1 MIFFRGAR
9 VLRSSGLVT
18 ASVLVDAGRVIAVG
32 ELEPPP
38 EALVVEAAGAVL
50 GPGLVDLHTHLREPG
65 QTWKEDLASGS
76 AAAAAGGFTA
86 VVAMPNTDPPTDD
99 GKTVARLKARA
110 DEIGLVEVVVAGS
123 LTKAR
128 QGIEM
133 ADFDAM
139 YENGVRFFTDDGDSV
154 ADSGLLRR
162 IMAYLSDFPDVV
174 VGDHP
179 EDRAISRDGHINEGL
194 YSATHGI
201 AGLPA
206 VAEEVVVSRDLALA
220 AESGARLHLQHLST
234 AASVELVRRA
244 KDDGLEVTCEVT
256 PHHLLL
262 DESALEELDT
272 NLKMYPPLRRAE
284 DRAGLVAG
292 LIDGTVDA
300 VATDHAPHSTA
311 DKDVA
316 FEEAPRGVIGLETA
330 AAASLRAL
338 NGDVETLFQRLSI
351 TPARIA
357 GLGHQGN
364 HVEPGIEANLV
375 LFDPARRWS
384 PDTFHSKSANSPFLG
399 MEMEGKVLMTLHRGV
414 VAFEEG
420 PHV

>member
-1 MIFFRGAR
+1 MIFFQGAR
-9 VLRSSGLVT
+9 VLQSSGVVT
-18 ASVLVDAGRVIAVG
+18 TSVLVDAGKVVTVG

-38 EALVVEAAGAVL
+38 GALVVQAAGAVL
-50 GPGLVDLHTHLREPG
+50 GPGFVDLHAHLREPG

-99 GKTVARLKARA
+99 GKTAAHLRARA

-128 QGIEM
+128 QGIAM

-139 YENGVRFFTDDGDSV
+139 YEIGVRFFTDDGDSV
-154 ADSGLLRR
+154 ADAGLMRR

-179 EDRAISRDGHINEGL
+179 EDRAIAGDGHVNEGR

-201 AGLPA
+201 AGLPS

-220 AESGARLHLQHLST
+220 ADTGARLHLQHLST

-244 KDDGLEVTCEVT
+244 KDDGCNVTCEVT

-262 DESALEELDT
+262 DEAALEELDS
-272 NLKMYPPLRRAE
+272 NLKMYPPLRSTE

-300 VATDHAPHSTA
+300 VATDHAPHTTSE
-311 DKDVA
+311 KEVP

-330 AAASLRAL
+330 AAATLQAL
-338 NGDVETLFQRLSI
+338 GGDVETLFQKLSI
-351 TPARIA
+351 GPARIA
-357 GLGHQGN
+357 GLDHQGRP
-364 HVEPGIEANLV
+364 VEPGIEANLV
-375 LFDPARRWS
+375 LFDPSRNWS
-384 PDTFHSKSANSPFLG
+384 PGNFRSKSANSPFLG

-414 VAFEEG
+414 IAYQEG
-420 PHV
+420 THV

>member
-9 VLRSSGLVT
+9 VFQSSGLVT
-18 ASVLVDAGRVIAVG
+18 TSVLVDAGTVVAVG

-38 EALVVEAAGAVL
+38 GALVVEAAGAVL
-50 GPGLVDLHTHLREPG
+50 GPGFVDLHTHLREPG
-65 QTWKEDLASGS
+65 QTWKEDLASG
-76 AAAAAGGFTA
+76 AEAAAAGGFTA

-110 DEIGLVEVVVAGS
+110 DEIEMVEVVVAGS
-123 LTKAR
+123 LTRAR
-128 QGIEM
+128 QGIDM

-154 ADSGLLRR
+154 ADAGLMRR
-162 IMAYLSDFPDVV
+162 IMAYLSDFPNVV

-194 YSATHGI
+194 YSAMHGI

-206 VAEEVVVSRDLALA
+206 IAEEVVVSRDLALA

-234 AASVELVRRA
+234 AVSVELVRRA

-300 VATDHAPHSTA
+300 VATDHAPHATA
-311 DKDVA
+311 DKDVP
-316 FEEAPRGVIGLETA
+316 FEDAPRGVIGLETA
-330 AAASLRAL
+330 AAASLQAL
-338 NGDVETLFQRLSI
+338 GGDVETLFRRLSI

-357 GLGHQGN
+357 GLDHQGN

-384 PDTFHSKSANSPFLG
+384 PDAFHSKSANSPFLG

-414 VAFEEG
+414 VVFEEG
-420 PHV
+420 QHA